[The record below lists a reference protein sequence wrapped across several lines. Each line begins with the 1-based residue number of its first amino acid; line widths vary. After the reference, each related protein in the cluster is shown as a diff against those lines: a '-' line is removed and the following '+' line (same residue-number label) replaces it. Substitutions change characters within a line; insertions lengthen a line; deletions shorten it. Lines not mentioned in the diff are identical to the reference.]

1 MYCNATGTPELTISW
16 TRNESPIN
24 TSDNSRISLLDDNK
38 QLTITNVSRTDSG
51 EYRCVAK
58 NRVGRDTSNAT
69 TVNVLY
75 KPDIT
80 AHPNHR
86 TATEG
91 KNVALSC
98 NADGNPAPTI
108 SWTINGSRVNTSG
121 NSRISLSEDKK
132 ELFITN
138 VSRTDSGEYRCV
150 ANNSVGNDTS
160 NAAELHIQYQ
170 SKITAHPQNTTATEG
185 KNVTLSCNADGNP
198 EPTIS
203 WTRDGAPVDTSN
215 TSRISFSDDK
225 KQLTITN
232 VNRTDSGDYRCVAN
246 NSLGN
251 DTSYVATLDIQFAP
265 EILKNPNDVTAVEG
279 QDAVF
284 SCSVRGN
291 PSPSVSW
298 TKDDEKLNVTA
309 NPRLSVSKTNNN
321 HSLIITD
328 VQRSDAGQY
337 RCVAINIIN
346 SSTSTA
352 ATLQVHFQPYFTWNP
367 EDTTVV
373 EGQNTTL
380 NCEVYGNPV
389 PDVRWTKYGEALDI
403 ANQRLNVPFTA
414 NTSILTIT
422 NVVQAD
428 QGLYRCVANN
438 SVNTSTSNPGKLT
451 VHFAPE
457 VTIIGDPEQ
466 FVITGKQMLL
476 TCQYNALP
484 PMSEVLWKKN
494 GTVLARNAIVE
505 INDSRVTIP
514 HYNESHVQLSIN
526 TTTPQDAGNY
536 SCNVTNDVDSS
547 SDMITIVIQVVPD
560 PPLNVTVDSK
570 SSRVVTISWMAGFNG
585 NSAIQNYTVKI
596 SEGNQTFGEAVCQGS
611 LPSSSCVVPSS
622 STSASLSNLFPWT
635 TYYIRV
641 FARNIVGTSDSSTVV
656 SVTTDEEVPSVAP
669 DFAVTVVNS
678 TAVNVSWQML
688 TKEEAKGAIQ
698 GYYVLY
704 RKPANV
710 WENKTVNGKETT
722 SLLVTSLE
730 KFTFYE
736 FAMQAF
742 NSKGVSNLSTNL
754 EETTAE
760 DKPSAAP
767 KNVRGHNTSSTSIL
781 VTWDDVPA
789 ADQNGI
795 ILTYTITYESL
806 TENHNGNVTVN
817 YPARQTNLTGLRKY
831 NNYSITIFAS
841 TVKGDGP
848 ASDPIFVITDQDKPT
863 AAPENVTG
871 HNKSSTSI
879 VVTWDDV
886 PAADQNGIIL
896 TYTITYESLA
906 ENHNGNVT
914 VNYPA
919 QQTTLTGLREYVNY
933 SITVFASTVKG
944 DGPDSSPIIVI
955 TDQDKP
961 SAAPKNVTGHNSS
974 STSILVTWDDVLAA
988 DQNGIIL
995 TYTIT
1000 YESQTE
1006 GHNGNVT
1013 VNYPAR
1019 QTNLIGLREYVNY
1032 SITVFATTVKG
1043 DGLASDP
1050 IFVITDQD
1058 RPTAAPVNVTGH
1070 NSSSTSILVTWDD
1083 VPAADQNGI
1092 ILTYTISYE
1101 SLTKNYSGDVTVNS
1115 ADHQTNLTGLRKRV
1129 NYRITAFASTVKGD
1143 GPASDP
1149 IFVITDQ
1156 DKPTAAPENVTGH
1169 NKSSTSILV
1178 TWDDVPAAD
1187 QNGIILTYTIT
1198 YVSLA
1203 ENHNGNVTVNYP
1215 DYQTTLTGLREY
1227 VNYSITVLASTV
1239 KGDGPASSPII
1250 VITDQ
1255 DKPDG
1260 APQNVRVQNSS
1271 STSILIMWDEVP
1283 ADQHN
1288 GIITGY
1294 TITYHSQTENDNGSV
1309 LVGPNDRQKELTN
1322 LKEYVNYNISVFAST
1337 VKGAGPASDPVIVVR
1352 TDQDQ
1357 PDGAPQNVRGHNSSS
1372 TSILVTWDDVPADQ
1386 QNGIITGYTI
1396 TYYSQTENDNGSVPT
1411 DPNERQKELTNL
1423 KEYVNYNISV
1433 FASTVKGPGPANDP
1447 VIVVRTDQDRPTA
1460 APVNVTGHNSSST
1473 SILVTWDDVPAADQ
1487 NGIILTYTISYE
1499 SLTKNHSGDVTV
1511 NSADH
1516 QTNLTGLRKRVNYRI
1531 TAFAST
1537 VKGDGPASDPIFVI
1551 TDQDK
1556 PTAAPENVTGH
1567 NKSSTSILVTWH
1579 DVPAA
1584 DQNGIILTYTITY
1597 VSLAGN
1603 HNGNVTVNYP
1613 DHQTTLTGL
1622 REYVNYSITV
1632 LASTVKG
1639 DGPASSPIIVITD
1652 QDKPDGAPQNVR
1664 VQNSS
1669 STSILIMWDE
1679 VPADQHNG
1687 IITGYTIT
1695 YHSQTEND
1703 NGSVLVG
1710 PNDRQKE
1717 LTNLKE
1723 YVNYNISVFAST
1735 VKGAGPASDPVI
1747 VVRTDQD
1754 QPDGAPQNVRG
1765 HNSSS
1770 TSILVTWDDV
1780 PADQQNGIITGYT
1793 ITYYSQTEND
1803 NGSVPTDPNER
1814 QKELTNLKEYV
1825 NYNISVFASTVKGP
1839 GPANDP
1845 VIVVR
1850 TDQDRPT
1857 AAPVNVT
1864 GHNSS
1869 STSILVTW
1877 DDVPAADQNGI
1888 ILTYTISYES
1898 LTKNH
1903 SGDVTVN
1910 SADHQTNLTGLRK
1923 RVNYRIT
1930 AFASTVKGDGPA
1942 SDPIFVITDQDKP
1955 TAAPENVTGHNK
1967 SSTSILVTWH
1977 DVPAADQ
1984 NGIILTYT
1992 ITYVSLVENHNGNV
2006 TVNYP
2011 DHQTTLTGLREYVNY
2026 SITVLASTVKG
2037 DGPASSPIIVITDQ
2051 DKPDGA
2057 PQNVRV
2063 QNSSS
2068 TSILIMW
2075 DEVPADQHN
2084 GIITGYTITYHSQ
2097 TENDNGSVLVG
2108 PNDRQKELTNLKE
2121 YVNYNIS
2128 VFASTVKGAGPA
2140 SDPVIVVRTD
2150 QDQPDG
2156 APQNVRGH
2164 NSSSTSILVT
2174 WDDVL
2179 ADQQNGIIT
2188 GYTITYYS
2196 QTENDNG
2203 NVPTDPN
2210 ERQKELTNLK
2220 EYVNY
2225 NISVFASTVKGPGPA
2240 NDPVIVVRT
2249 DQDRPTAAPV
2259 NVTGH
2264 NSSSTS
2270 ILVTWDDVPAAD
2282 QNGIILTYTISYES
2296 LTKNHSGDVTVN
2308 SADHQ
2313 TNLTGLRKRV
2323 NYRITVFA
2331 STVKGD
2337 GPASDPIFVI
2347 TDQDKPTAAPEN
2359 VTGHNKSST
2368 SILVTW
2374 DDVPAADQN
2383 GIILTYTITY
2393 ESLAENHNGNVT
2405 VNYPDHQTTLTGLR
2419 EYVNYSIT
2427 VLASTVKGDGPAS
2440 SPIIVI
2446 TDQDKPDGAPQNVRV
2461 QNSSSTS
2468 ILIMWDEVPAD
2479 QHNGIITGYTINY
2492 HSQTENDNGSV
2503 LVGPN
2508 DRQKELTN
2516 LKEYVNYNISVF
2528 AFTVKGAGPASD
2540 PVIVV
2545 RTDQDQP
2552 DGAPQNVRGHNSSS
2566 TSILVTWDEV
2576 PADQQN
2582 GIITGYTITYYSQ
2595 TENDNGSV
2603 PAGPNDRQKE
2613 LTNLKEYVNYNISV
2627 FASTVKGPGPAND
2640 PVIVVRTDQ
2649 DKPTVAPV
2657 YVTGHNSSSTSIL
2670 VTWDDVPAAD
2680 RNGIIL
2686 SYTITYE
2693 SLTENHNGNVTVD
2706 YPARQTN
2713 LTGLRQ
2719 YVNYS
2724 ITVFASTVKGDGP
2737 VGNPIVVITD
2747 QDRPSAPP
2755 QDLALKDT
2763 TSISILVEWNEVQ
2776 DADKNGIITSYTVS
2790 YQAVT
2795 SALVENTTVNATT
2808 REANLTGLIKNMNYS
2823 IRVLASTIKGNG
2835 KYSDPEFFIT
2845 NQDVPGA
2852 APQPVTGHHTSST
2865 SILVTWGEVPADK
2878 QHGNIVNYTVF
2889 YKESAGG
2896 GAELKKHVDSPKRE
2910 IELTQL
2916 KKYTKYSIQVL
2927 AATVKGDGPRSVSI
2941 PVRTDQDSK

>member
-1652 QDKPDGAPQNVR
+1652 QD
-1664 VQNSS
+1664 
-1669 STSILIMWDE
+1669 
-1679 VPADQHNG
+1679 
-1687 IITGYTIT
+1687 
-1695 YHSQTEND
+1695 
-1703 NGSVLVG
+1703 
-1710 PNDRQKE
+1710 
-1717 LTNLKE
+1717 
-1723 YVNYNISVFAST
+1723 
-1735 VKGAGPASDPVI
+1735 
-1747 VVRTDQD
+1747 
-1754 QPDGAPQNVRG
+1754 
-1765 HNSSS
+1765 
-1770 TSILVTWDDV
+1770 
-1780 PADQQNGIITGYT
+1780 
-1793 ITYYSQTEND
+1793 
-1803 NGSVPTDPNER
+1803 
-1814 QKELTNLKEYV
+1814 
-1825 NYNISVFASTVKGP
+1825 
-1839 GPANDP
+1839 
-1845 VIVVR
+1845 
-1850 TDQDRPT
+1850 RPT

-2051 DKPDGA
+2051 DK
-2057 PQNVRV
+2057 
-2063 QNSSS
+2063 
-2068 TSILIMW
+2068 
-2075 DEVPADQHN
+2075 
-2084 GIITGYTITYHSQ
+2084 
-2097 TENDNGSVLVG
+2097 
-2108 PNDRQKELTNLKE
+2108 
-2121 YVNYNIS
+2121 
-2128 VFASTVKGAGPA
+2128 
-2140 SDPVIVVRTD
+2140 
-2150 QDQPDG
+2150 PDG

-2747 QDRPSAPP
+2747 QDKPTAAPENVRGHNSSSTSVLVTWDDVPAADQNGIILTYTITYESLTEGHRGNVTVDYPARQTTLTGLREYNNYSITVLASTVKGDGPASSPIIVITDQDRPSAPP

>member
-1058 RPTAAPVNVTGH
+1058 
-1070 NSSSTSILVTWDD
+1070 
-1083 VPAADQNGI
+1083 
-1092 ILTYTISYE
+1092 
-1101 SLTKNYSGDVTVNS
+1101 K
-1115 ADHQTNLTGLRKRV
+1115 
-1129 NYRITAFASTVKGD
+1129 
-1143 GPASDP
+1143 
-1149 IFVITDQ
+1149 
-1156 DKPTAAPENVTGH
+1156 
-1169 NKSSTSILV
+1169 
-1178 TWDDVPAAD
+1178 
-1187 QNGIILTYTIT
+1187 
-1198 YVSLA
+1198 
-1203 ENHNGNVTVNYP
+1203 
-1215 DYQTTLTGLREY
+1215 
-1227 VNYSITVLASTV
+1227 
-1239 KGDGPASSPII
+1239 
-1250 VITDQ
+1250 
-1255 DKPDG
+1255 
-1260 APQNVRVQNSS
+1260 
-1271 STSILIMWDEVP
+1271 
-1283 ADQHN
+1283 
-1288 GIITGY
+1288 
-1294 TITYHSQTENDNGSV
+1294 
-1309 LVGPNDRQKELTN
+1309 
-1322 LKEYVNYNISVFAST
+1322 
-1337 VKGAGPASDPVIVVR
+1337 
-1352 TDQDQ
+1352 

-2747 QDRPSAPP
+2747 QDKPTAAPENVRGHNSSSTSVLVTWDDVPAADQNGIILTYTITYESLTEGHRGNVTVDYPARQTTLTGLREYNNYSITVLASTVKGDGPASSPIIVITDQDRPSAPP

>member
-955 TDQDKP
+955 TDQDK
-961 SAAPKNVTGHNSS
+961 
-974 STSILVTWDDVLAA
+974 
-988 DQNGIIL
+988 
-995 TYTIT
+995 
-1000 YESQTE
+1000 
-1006 GHNGNVT
+1006 
-1013 VNYPAR
+1013 
-1019 QTNLIGLREYVNY
+1019 
-1032 SITVFATTVKG
+1032 
-1043 DGLASDP
+1043 
-1050 IFVITDQD
+1050 
-1058 RPTAAPVNVTGH
+1058 
-1070 NSSSTSILVTWDD
+1070 
-1083 VPAADQNGI
+1083 
-1092 ILTYTISYE
+1092 
-1101 SLTKNYSGDVTVNS
+1101 
-1115 ADHQTNLTGLRKRV
+1115 
-1129 NYRITAFASTVKGD
+1129 
-1143 GPASDP
+1143 
-1149 IFVITDQ
+1149 
-1156 DKPTAAPENVTGH
+1156 
-1169 NKSSTSILV
+1169 
-1178 TWDDVPAAD
+1178 
-1187 QNGIILTYTIT
+1187 
-1198 YVSLA
+1198 
-1203 ENHNGNVTVNYP
+1203 
-1215 DYQTTLTGLREY
+1215 
-1227 VNYSITVLASTV
+1227 
-1239 KGDGPASSPII
+1239 
-1250 VITDQ
+1250 
-1255 DKPDG
+1255 
-1260 APQNVRVQNSS
+1260 
-1271 STSILIMWDEVP
+1271 
-1283 ADQHN
+1283 
-1288 GIITGY
+1288 
-1294 TITYHSQTENDNGSV
+1294 
-1309 LVGPNDRQKELTN
+1309 
-1322 LKEYVNYNISVFAST
+1322 
-1337 VKGAGPASDPVIVVR
+1337 
-1352 TDQDQ
+1352 

-2747 QDRPSAPP
+2747 QDKPTAAPENVRGHNSSSTSVLVTWDDVPAADQNGIILTYTITYESLTEGHRGNVTVDYPARQTTLTGLREYNNYSITVLASTVKGDGPASSPIIVITDQDRPSAPP

>member
-1255 DKPDG
+1255 DKP
-1260 APQNVRVQNSS
+1260 
-1271 STSILIMWDEVP
+1271 
-1283 ADQHN
+1283 
-1288 GIITGY
+1288 
-1294 TITYHSQTENDNGSV
+1294 
-1309 LVGPNDRQKELTN
+1309 
-1322 LKEYVNYNISVFAST
+1322 
-1337 VKGAGPASDPVIVVR
+1337 
-1352 TDQDQ
+1352 
-1357 PDGAPQNVRGHNSSS
+1357 
-1372 TSILVTWDDVPADQ
+1372 
-1386 QNGIITGYTI
+1386 
-1396 TYYSQTENDNGSVPT
+1396 
-1411 DPNERQKELTNL
+1411 
-1423 KEYVNYNISV
+1423 
-1433 FASTVKGPGPANDP
+1433 
-1447 VIVVRTDQDRPTA
+1447 
-1460 APVNVTGHNSSST
+1460 
-1473 SILVTWDDVPAADQ
+1473 
-1487 NGIILTYTISYE
+1487 
-1499 SLTKNHSGDVTV
+1499 
-1511 NSADH
+1511 
-1516 QTNLTGLRKRVNYRI
+1516 
-1531 TAFAST
+1531 
-1537 VKGDGPASDPIFVI
+1537 
-1551 TDQDK
+1551 
-1556 PTAAPENVTGH
+1556 TAAPENVTGH

-2747 QDRPSAPP
+2747 QDKPTAAPENVRGHNSSSTSVLVTWDDVPAADQNGIILTYTITYESLTEGHRGNVTVDYPARQTTLTGLREYNNYSITVLASTVKGDGPASSPIIVITDQDRPSAPP

>member
-1447 VIVVRTDQDRPTA
+1447 VIVVRTDQD
-1460 APVNVTGHNSSST
+1460 
-1473 SILVTWDDVPAADQ
+1473 
-1487 NGIILTYTISYE
+1487 
-1499 SLTKNHSGDVTV
+1499 K
-1511 NSADH
+1511 
-1516 QTNLTGLRKRVNYRI
+1516 
-1531 TAFAST
+1531 
-1537 VKGDGPASDPIFVI
+1537 
-1551 TDQDK
+1551 
-1556 PTAAPENVTGH
+1556 
-1567 NKSSTSILVTWH
+1567 
-1579 DVPAA
+1579 
-1584 DQNGIILTYTITY
+1584 
-1597 VSLAGN
+1597 
-1603 HNGNVTVNYP
+1603 
-1613 DHQTTLTGL
+1613 
-1622 REYVNYSITV
+1622 
-1632 LASTVKG
+1632 
-1639 DGPASSPIIVITD
+1639 
-1652 QDKPDGAPQNVR
+1652 
-1664 VQNSS
+1664 
-1669 STSILIMWDE
+1669 
-1679 VPADQHNG
+1679 
-1687 IITGYTIT
+1687 
-1695 YHSQTEND
+1695 
-1703 NGSVLVG
+1703 
-1710 PNDRQKE
+1710 
-1717 LTNLKE
+1717 
-1723 YVNYNISVFAST
+1723 
-1735 VKGAGPASDPVI
+1735 
-1747 VVRTDQD
+1747 
-1754 QPDGAPQNVRG
+1754 PDGAPQNVRG

-2747 QDRPSAPP
+2747 QDKPTAAPENVRGHNSSSTSVLVTWDDVPAADQNGIILTYTITYESLTEGHRGNVTVDYPARQTTLTGLREYNNYSITVLASTVKGDGPASSPIIVITDQDRPSAPP

>member
-2051 DKPDGA
+2051 DKP
-2057 PQNVRV
+2057 
-2063 QNSSS
+2063 
-2068 TSILIMW
+2068 
-2075 DEVPADQHN
+2075 
-2084 GIITGYTITYHSQ
+2084 
-2097 TENDNGSVLVG
+2097 
-2108 PNDRQKELTNLKE
+2108 
-2121 YVNYNIS
+2121 
-2128 VFASTVKGAGPA
+2128 
-2140 SDPVIVVRTD
+2140 
-2150 QDQPDG
+2150 
-2156 APQNVRGH
+2156 
-2164 NSSSTSILVT
+2164 
-2174 WDDVL
+2174 
-2179 ADQQNGIIT
+2179 
-2188 GYTITYYS
+2188 
-2196 QTENDNG
+2196 
-2203 NVPTDPN
+2203 
-2210 ERQKELTNLK
+2210 
-2220 EYVNY
+2220 
-2225 NISVFASTVKGPGPA
+2225 
-2240 NDPVIVVRT
+2240 
-2249 DQDRPTAAPV
+2249 
-2259 NVTGH
+2259 
-2264 NSSSTS
+2264 
-2270 ILVTWDDVPAAD
+2270 
-2282 QNGIILTYTISYES
+2282 
-2296 LTKNHSGDVTVN
+2296 
-2308 SADHQ
+2308 
-2313 TNLTGLRKRV
+2313 
-2323 NYRITVFA
+2323 
-2331 STVKGD
+2331 
-2337 GPASDPIFVI
+2337 
-2347 TDQDKPTAAPEN
+2347 TAAPEN

-2747 QDRPSAPP
+2747 QDKPTAAPENVRGHNSSSTSVLVTWDDVPAADQNGIILTYTITYESLTEGHRGNVTVDYPARQTTLTGLREYNNYSITVLASTVKGDGPASSPIIVITDQDRPSAPP